1 MNNFNIY
8 MKVLSNIRKFD
19 DMNLVNNKDIHFLKL
34 NNMIIIFT
42 PLLLFIIISLICGYD
57 TKIFWIYYLGSTFL
71 SVLINYLIIRI
82 IFWDRIT
89 RLFELLYKKD

>member
-8 MKVLSNIRKFD
+8 VKVLSNIRKFD

-57 TKIFWIYYLGSTFL
+57 TKIFLSESYFGIGLLDYLNCYIRRIDC
-71 SVLINYLIIRI
+71 LILTKYS
-82 IFWDRIT
+82 
-89 RLFELLYKKD
+89 LLNS